1 VRHLYECP
9 MRWADLDTLGHVN
22 NVTYVDYLQEARADM
37 FRIHG
42 SRPPS
47 HGGAGGGSDD
57 LAEGVVVV
65 RHEVTYLRP
74 LLFTFEP
81 VMIECWVTEVRAAS
95 FTMAYEIFRESRSR
109 PGERNVFVRA
119 TTVLTPYV
127 FATERPRR
135 ISAEERA
142 RLQEFLEPVGE
153 RPRPPRAETVTPSEL
168 GHFPVHVRFS
178 DVDAYGHVNNVKYFE
193 YFQEARLLYLTSRL
207 WGEVPKDVPRIG
219 IVVAQTD
226 VDYKLPILFRA
237 EPYDCWSRI
246 ERVGTRSLTLQSEI
260 RDRETLLARARVTIV
275 VVDPETGRSA
285 EPPEAYRVALLAA
298 QAADRSATPG
308 TPGGSSWG
316 LPPG

>member
-1 VRHLYECP
+1 
-9 MRWADLDTLGHVN
+9 MRWADLDMLGHVN
-22 NVTYVDYLQEARADM
+22 NVTYVDYLQEARVDM
-37 FRIHG
+37 LRIHG
-42 SRPPS
+42 AQPHN
-47 HGGAGGGSDD
+47 HGGVGD

-95 FTMAYEIFRESRSR
+95 FTIAYEIFRDSRSR

-127 FATERPRR
+127 FAAERPRR
-135 ISAEERA
+135 ITAEDRA
-142 RLQEFLEPVGE
+142 RLEPFYE
-153 RPRPPRAETVTPSEL
+153 PEPDRPRPPRQEPVAPSEL

-178 DVDAYGHVNNVKYFE
+178 DVDVYGHVNNVKYFE

-207 WGEVPKDVPRIG
+207 WGEVPADVPRAS

-226 VDYKLPILFRA
+226 VDYRLPILFRA

-246 ERVGTRSLTLQSEI
+246 ERVGTRSLTLRSEI
-260 RDRETLLARARVTIV
+260 RDGEALLAGARVTIV
-275 VVDPETGRSA
+275 FVDPQTGRST
-285 EPPEAYRVALLAA
+285 EPPVAYRGPLLAA
-298 QAADRSATPG
+298 QADREARR
-308 TPGGSSWG
+308 
-316 LPPG
+316 

>member
-1 VRHLYECP
+1 
-9 MRWADLDTLGHVN
+9 MRWADLDMLGHVN
-22 NVTYVDYLQEARADM
+22 NVTYVDYLQEARVDM
-37 FRIHG
+37 LRIHG
-42 SRPPS
+42 SRP
-47 HGGAGGGSDD
+47 HGHSGADGAHDD

-81 VMIECWVTEVRAAS
+81 VTIECWVTEVRAAS
-95 FTMAYEIFRESRSR
+95 FTIAYEIFRESRSR

-135 ISAEERA
+135 ITPEERA
-142 RLQEFLEPVGE
+142 RLEEFLEPEEKRPGP
-153 RPRPPRAETVTPSEL
+153 PRPEPVAPSEL

-178 DVDAYGHVNNVKYFE
+178 DVDVYGHVNNVKYFE

-207 WGEVPKDVPRIG
+207 WGEVPRDVPRAS

-226 VDYKLPILFRA
+226 VDYRRPILFRS

-246 ERVGTRSLTLQSEI
+246 ERVGTRSLTLSSEI
-260 RDRETLLARARVTIV
+260 RDGETLLARARVTIV
-275 VVDPETGRSA
+275 FVDPESGRST
-285 EPPEAYRVALLAA
+285 EPPEVYREPLLAA
-298 QAADRSATPG
+298 QAAVGRPGSDREARR
-308 TPGGSSWG
+308 
-316 LPPG
+316 

>member
-1 VRHLYECP
+1 
-9 MRWADLDTLGHVN
+9 MRWADLDMLGHVN
-22 NVTYVDYLQEARADM
+22 NVTYVDYLQEARVDM
-37 FRIHG
+37 LRMHG
-42 SRPPS
+42 SRPQPQ
-47 HGGAGGGSDD
+47 GSAD

-81 VMIECWVTEVRAAS
+81 VLIECWVTEVRAAS
-95 FTMAYEIFRESRSR
+95 FTIAYEIFRESRSR
-109 PGERNVFVRA
+109 PGERNVFARA

-135 ISAEERA
+135 ITAEERT
-142 RLQEFLEPVGE
+142 RLERFLEVDAGE
-153 RPRPPRAETVTPSEL
+153 RRPRTRTAPVSPSEL

-178 DVDAYGHVNNVKYFE
+178 DVDVYGHVNNVKYFE

-207 WGEVPKDVPRIG
+207 WGEVPRDVPRAS

-226 VDYKLPILFRA
+226 VDYRRPILFRP

-260 RDRETLLARARVTIV
+260 RDGEELLAGARVTIV
-275 VVDPETGRSA
+275 FVDPESGRST
-285 EPPEAYRVALLAA
+285 EPPEAYREPLVAARAA
-298 QAADRSATPG
+298 AASEG
-308 TPGGSSWG
+308 
-316 LPPG
+316 